1 MRHDPNVSTPQKDR
15 RQAYRMP
22 YDTDLT
28 YRSGVTAG
36 MGRVVNIS
44 SEGMYFETSQPPIPG
59 ERLCIDFRFRNSQS
73 AMQICGEI
81 ARTTRIGAG
90 VRFTW

>member
-1 MRHDPNVSTPQKDR
+1 MIRERQDSDPGADR

-22 YDTDLT
+22 YDTALT

-36 MGRVVNIS
+36 MGRVVNLS
-44 SEGMYFETSQPPIPG
+44 SEGLYFETSKPLTRG

-81 ARTTRIGAG
+81 ARTTPIGAG

>member
-1 MRHDPNVSTPQKDR
+1 MKRNPQGAAPNEDR
-15 RQAYRMP
+15 RRAYRMP
-22 YDTDLT
+22 YDTALT

-36 MGRVVNIS
+36 MGRVINIS
-44 SEGMYFETSQPPIPG
+44 SDGLYFETSQPPTPG

-81 ARTTRIGAG
+81 TRTTPLGAG
-90 VRFTW
+90 VRFNW

>member
-1 MRHDPNVSTPQKDR
+1 MQRNPNGGIPNADR
-15 RQAYRMP
+15 RRASRMP
-22 YDTDLT
+22 YETALS

-44 SEGMYFETSQPPIPG
+44 SEGLYFETSQPPTPG
-59 ERLCIDFRFRNSQS
+59 ERLCIDFRFRNSQN

-81 ARTTRIGAG
+81 ARTTALGAG

>member
-1 MRHDPNVSTPQKDR
+1 MRREPQDYDLDADR

-22 YDTDLT
+22 YDTALT
-28 YRSGVTAG
+28 YRSGATAG

-44 SEGMYFETSQPPIPG
+44 SEGLYFETAKPPTQG
-59 ERLCIDFRFRNSQS
+59 ERLCIDFQFRNSQS

-81 ARTTRIGAG
+81 ARTTPIGAG

>member
-1 MRHDPNVSTPQKDR
+1 MIREQQNSDPGADR

-22 YDTDLT
+22 YDTALT

-36 MGRVVNIS
+36 MGRVINIS
-44 SEGMYFETSQPPIPG
+44 SEGLYFETSKPPTQG

-81 ARTTRIGAG
+81 ARTTPIGAG